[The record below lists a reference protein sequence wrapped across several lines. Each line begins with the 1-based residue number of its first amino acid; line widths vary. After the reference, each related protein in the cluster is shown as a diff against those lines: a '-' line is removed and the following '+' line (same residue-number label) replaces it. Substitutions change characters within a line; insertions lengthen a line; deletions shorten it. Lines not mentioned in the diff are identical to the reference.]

1 MNSQQQENLD
11 LSNFFKKSKKSKKSN
26 SGNNIN
32 IQTNLDNIQSLG
44 FDDIPQFGVSSKT
57 DIVIPEPIQNQVDNA
72 IIDKIDKSN
81 KKKSVLKMGLDFISS
96 AFGNDEKTEEINE
109 EVHERLDSI
118 PEEVDIV
125 KTAEVLTEKV
135 LPEIP
140 DGDSI
145 TELDD
150 LEISIKK
157 DKSGYI
163 KSKVTVKGSVRLSDL
178 ATEIKKLSNGDVIH
192 RSMDLRN
199 IANTNRNQ
207 LKDSE
212 YKLYSKSYN
221 FKSKSIN
228 KKYNRICL
236 SLIDNDPNNVILF
249 FQSGADKAIYK
260 LKFNDKFIIDLIAN
274 YYIQGFNATKFK
286 IDNLENPVP
295 YLSLANKIAST
306 GKYKIK
312 VLPDGIA
319 VIGKGNKNF
328 WLMVGIKWLEESNE
342 YVVFGKSLIERDWK
356 GIQLING
363 NQSLER
369 LLTDNFLNL
378 LDDWFNYHDFSD
390 VYNIEDEDNRY
401 FYMAKKLKYRK
412 LKDAFDKILFGYVL
426 DEDENK
432 IDNGIDIV
440 KTLSREDIDDR
451 ISGEYEAEVII
462 GTSQKYQNWLLVY
475 SAVQIIGGN
484 KRTGRDVITTQQYYQ
499 KEGVSDR
506 SQYQNRRRTVLKKQG
521 IERNYNSRPYM
532 FTLNIKRK
540 DGEILK
546 YQSKNFDDLIKYFDN
561 M

>member
-1 MNSQQQENLD
+1 MNSQQQINLD
-11 LSNFFKKSKKSKKSN
+11 LSNFFKKSKKSKKST
-26 SGNNIN
+26 SGDVN

-44 FDDIPQFGVSSKT
+44 FDDTPNCGISSKT
-57 DIVIPEPIQNQVDNA
+57 DIVISEPIQNQVDNV
-72 IIDKIDKSN
+72 IIDNIDKSN
-81 KKKSVLKMGLDFISS
+81 KKKSVLKLGLDFISS
-96 AFGNDEKTEEINE
+96 AFGNNEKSDEINE
-109 EVHERLDSI
+109 EVHERLDTV

-150 LEISIKK
+150 LEISVKK

-199 IANTNRNQ
+199 IANTNKNQ

-274 YYIQGFNATKFK
+274 YYVQGFNATKFK

-390 VYNIEDEDNRY
+390 VYNIEDDDNKY

-451 ISGEYEAEVII
+451 ISGEYNAEVII
-462 GTSQKYQNWLLVY
+462 GTSQKFQNWLLVY
-475 SAVQIIGGN
+475 SAVQVIGGD
-484 KRTGRDVITTQQYYQ
+484 KRNGRDFITTQQYYD

-506 SQYQNRRRTVLKKQG
+506 SQYQNRRRTVLKKQNT
-521 IERNYNSRPYM
+521 ERNYNSRPYM